1 MLGAGAW
8 RSIEAAT
15 LSGGAIVVALLVY
28 GVFIALNGID
38 PFAVYRVLFLGAFGT
53 WFSLEATLTIAA
65 PLMLT
70 ALCTAIPARAG
81 LLVIGGEGALVWGGI
96 AAVLMGVSATDAP
109 PALGTI
115 LVLTA
120 GALAGGL
127 CIGFAGALRLWRGV
141 NETISTLLL
150 NYIAI
155 AILNHLISGPIRD
168 FGETLKAT
176 SWSIPGQF
184 RLGTLPHLNVHWG
197 LVIGI
202 AASIAVWVL
211 MRRTTFGF
219 AVAVLGGN
227 IRAAQV
233 AGLPTG
239 QLMMIACLL
248 GGAAAGL
255 AGAIE
260 VAAVHGAASESL
272 VVGFGYGGILVAFL
286 ARQNPAA
293 IIPVAVLVGGIAA
306 SGGLLQ
312 RRFDLPGAATAVLQG
327 CIFLAVLAS
336 NTLYGRWR
344 GSTA

>member
-1 MLGAGAW
+1 MFGAGAW
-8 RSIEAAT
+8 RSVEAAT
-15 LSGGAIVVALLVY
+15 LSGGAMIVALLAY
-28 GVFIALNGID
+28 GIFIALNGID
-38 PFAVYRVLFLGAFGT
+38 PFALYRVLFLGAFGT
-53 WFSLEATLTIAA
+53 WFSIEATLTIAA

-81 LLVIGGEGALVWGGI
+81 LLVIGAEGALVWGGI
-96 AAVLMGVSATDAP
+96 AAVLTGVSTAAA
-109 PALGTI
+109 PALVGAI
-115 LVLTA
+115 LVLAA
-120 GALAGGL
+120 GALAGAL
-127 CIGFAGALRLWRGV
+127 WIAFAGALRLWRGV
-141 NETISTLLL
+141 NETICTLLL
-150 NYIAI
+150 NYIAV

-176 SWSIPGQF
+176 SWSIPAAF
-184 RLGTLPHLNVHWG
+184 RIGTLPYLNVHWG
-197 LVIGI
+197 LAIGI
-202 AASIAVWVL
+202 GGCLALWVL

-239 QLMMIACLL
+239 RLMMIACLI

-255 AGAIE
+255 AGAVE
-260 VAAVHGAASESL
+260 VSAVHGAASESL
-272 VVGFGYGGILVAFL
+272 VVGFGYAGILVAFL

-336 NTLYGRWR
+336 NALYGRWGR
-344 GSTA
+344 QSA

>member
-8 RSIEAAT
+8 RALEATAI
-15 LSGGAIVVALLVY
+15 SAGAVVVALLVY
-28 GVFIALNGID
+28 GAFIRLNGID
-38 PFAVYRVLFLGAFGT
+38 PFAVYSVLYLGAFGT
-53 WFSLEATLTIAA
+53 RFSLEATLTQAA

-81 LLVIGGEGALVWGGI
+81 LLIIGAEGALVFGGLASVLAGV
-96 AAVLMGVSATDAP
+96 AAAGVAP
-109 PALGTI
+109 EIGTV
-115 LVLTA
+115 LVLLA

-127 CIGFAGALRLWRGV
+127 WIAFAGALRLARGV

-176 SWSIPGQF
+176 SWSIPAPF
-184 RLGTLPHLNVHWG
+184 RIGNLPHLNVHGG
-197 LVIGI
+197 LALGI
-202 AASIAVWVL
+202 AACLVL
-211 MRRTTFGF
+211 WLVMRRTTFGF
-219 AVAVLGGN
+219 AVDVLGGN

-233 AGLPTG
+233 AGLPTAR
-239 QLMMIACLL
+239 LIMAACLI

-260 VAAVHGAASESL
+260 IVAVHGAASESL
-272 VVGFGYGGILVAFL
+272 VVGFGYAGILVAFL
-286 ARQNPAA
+286 ARQNPLA
-293 IIPVAVLVGGIAA
+293 IIPVAILVGGISA

-312 RRFDLPGAATAVLQG
+312 RRFDMPGAATVVLQG
-327 CIFLAVLAS
+327 CIFLAVLAG

-344 GSTA
+344 PRGA